1 MSTPWV
7 DMWCVQQGRMS
18 LSNVTVNNADNV
30 DKTAFHISGDHLLL
44 TYLMS
49 LVLVVIVMIM
59 LQCSK

>member
-1 MSTPWV
+1 
-7 DMWCVQQGRMS
+7 MS